1 MRGMSRL
8 QIVGILNYT
17 PDSFSDGGKYNTPEK
32 AMARTQ
38 EMFEEGASIV
48 DVGGESTRPGAV
60 PLTADE
66 EWVRVGPLLELIIPG
81 YTGSISFDTRHPENV
96 RRAAQ
101 IGSFMMN
108 DVTGFNSPEMQEVA
122 AELGCEV
129 ICSHLPTE
137 AGTDIQAGHNNAEV
151 QLTTVEQVLD
161 QSLSRRDQLVKRG
174 IQKDAIV
181 LDPGIGFAKPGLGWE
196 LLKFGALVPEHR
208 VMIGYSKK
216 KFLGAKRLELPV
228 NLEAGAI
235 AKAHNAAYIRV
246 HDVKGHAVLL

>member
-1 MRGMSRL
+1 MSRL
-8 QIVGILNYT
+8 ELVGILNYT
-17 PDSFSDGGKYNTPEK
+17 PDSFSDGGQYNTLDR
-32 AMARTQ
+32 AIVRTQ
-38 EMFEEGASIV
+38 ELFKNGASMV
-48 DVGGESTRPGAV
+48 DFGAESTRPGAL

-66 EWVRVGPLLELIIPG
+66 EWARVEDLLEQIIPG

-108 DVTGFNSPEMQEVA
+108 DVTGFNNTAMQEVA

-129 ICSHLPTE
+129 ICSHLPSG
-137 AGTDIQAGHNNAEV
+137 AGTDIQSGHRDAAK
-151 QLTTVEQVLD
+151 QIDSVEQVLD
-161 QSLSRRDQLVKRG
+161 ELLTRRDELVARG
-174 IQKDAIV
+174 VYKDSIV
-181 LDPGIGFAKPGLGWE
+181 LDPGIGFGKPKLGWE

-216 KFLGAKRLELPV
+216 RFLGEGRLELPV

-235 AKAHNAAYIRV
+235 AKAYNATYLRV
-246 HDVKGHAVLL
+246 HDVKGHAVLASR